1 MNKKAKIPNEAGPM
15 GVTGPRGVQGADS
28 PAAPVL
34 GKVLEAP
41 VLHHCPDCMAILL
54 VLSREDL
61 PPDVRLQFVKH
72 VT

>member
-1 MNKKAKIPNEAGPM
+1 MNKKTQATGPQ
-15 GVTGPRGVQGADS
+15 GIDGPRGVQGA
-28 PAAPVL
+28 PTPAPVL

-61 PPDVRLQFVKH
+61 PPDIRLQFVKH